1 MSSLLRE
8 ILERIEFERLIEEGR
23 DPVEVLHY
31 KFSYI
36 PSDIIDSVIEI
47 DPTKKKSY
55 SQWLLSKWNDEKDVI
70 MDNLENGRIE
80 KLFNHY
86 KNHNDIQ
93 IKDCPSVED
102 GLMAFVPEEETV
114 LGKSSKPM
122 TYVDN
127 LGMEVDSSLAND
139 FDIVYKDDDW
149 VIAVPNTYEAECK
162 LGENTRW
169 CTANHYGN
177 GRSFYDNYVSKG
189 GKFYV
194 NFDLNRQETL
204 NGKDYP
210 FKRYQF
216 HFETNQ
222 FMDAEDGPVTLEE
235 LGLPDGVNDFY
246 SDEGYD
252 TDDYLDMEVK
262 QERYEEQRYACEI
275 KLNDDLVL
283 NIRYDDDFELEEIDE
298 DTDFYVY
305 DINDDRDPISWY
317 EIKNPNTAGWDNVV
331 LLNTDDVI
339 VLRCKN
345 GENMLGLVHNSTGG
359 GWREWEAV
367 LLKDYI
373 TLPNNSGVFGLTD
386 KSVFTVLSSDL
397 FETYEKLKVNSCDD
411 MFVNEQCTKAYDAE
425 NEENIFVE
433 AVHNGF
439 HSLFNIS
446 ISALMGDD
454 LICVVYRDVPVNG
467 GYFTINEQGLIEGE
481 FRNYRVYDDSE
492 YSNDQEDSNML
503 KYDLEAELETGDYLV
518 SVTDSSSHGK
528 KCVVYNILK
537 KETKQPLIDN
547 WFDKFIAFSRNLYG
561 VKKENKIG
569 FFNIN
574 SGQQVGR
581 WYDDFRGLDQER
593 DVIYGRV
600 GTARF
605 GSKEEFDLLSG
616 YENKVI
622 GTFESIISA
631 KPINNKLIVQTT
643 DGSTRRVFDYVEH
656 KFYFPELDGF
666 MRISEYENPYIF
678 ACNIAN
684 TEENAIFDL
693 KTQKVVIRGIRYF
706 RRMNRVN
713 LSYIKLIKMNGK
725 CNIFNLGSSSE
736 MLQNDVDDITSMNV
750 NIDIL
755 VYKENGKYY
764 PLNYR
769 TNNFL
774 INPNGISIPTYVD
787 DSYKIYCSGENYDI
801 YFCRVNSHDEYK
813 FYKWENRDIFNDC
826 GKNIDPNN
834 TPQEVINMYNLIL
847 GQQESITSEFHR
859 YMSRIDEAFRLGHS

>member
-8 ILERIEFERLIEEGR
+8 ILERIEFERLIEEGK
-23 DPVEVLHY
+23 DPVEALHY

-70 MDNLENGRIE
+70 MDNLKNGRIE

-102 GLMAFVPEEETV
+102 GLTAFVPEEETV
-114 LGKSSKPM
+114 LGKSSKPK
-122 TYVDN
+122 TYIKN
-127 LGMEVDSSLAND
+127 LDMEVDSSLAND

-169 CTANHYGN
+169 CTANYYGN
-177 GRSFYDNYVSKG
+177 GRGYYDNYISKG
-189 GKFYV
+189 GKYYV

-216 HFETNQ
+216 HFESNQ
-222 FMDAEDGPVTLEE
+222 FMDAKDEPVVLEE
-235 LGLPDGVNDFY
+235 LGLSDGVNDFY
-246 SDEGYD
+246 SNEGYD
-252 TDDYLDMEVK
+252 TDDYDNVEAR

-275 KLNDDLVL
+275 RLNDDLAL
-283 NIRYDDDFELEEIDE
+283 NISYDDDLEFVEPDE
-298 DTDFYVY
+298 NTDFYVY
-305 DINDDRDPISWY
+305 DINDDRDPISWD
-317 EIKNPNTAGWDNVV
+317 EIENPNTAGWDNVL

-339 VLRCKN
+339 ILRCKY
-345 GENMLGLVHNSTGG
+345 GERMLALVNNSTGG
-359 GWREWEAV
+359 GWREWEAT

-373 TLPNNSGVFGLTD
+373 TLPNDLGVFGLTD
-386 KSVFTVLSSDL
+386 KSVFTVLSGDL
-397 FETYEKLKVNSCDD
+397 VETYEKLKVDSCDD
-411 MFVNEQCTKAYDAE
+411 MFVNEQCTKAYD
-425 NEENIFVE
+425 EENIFVE
-433 AVHNGF
+433 VVHNGF

-446 ISALMGDD
+446 ISASMDD
-454 LICVVYRDVPVNG
+454 DFICVVYRDVPVNG

-492 YSNDQEDSNML
+492 YSNDQEDSNVL
-503 KYDLEAELETGDYLV
+503 KYDLEEKLATGDYLV
-518 SVTDSSSHGK
+518 SVTDSLSHGK
-528 KCVVYNILK
+528 KCVYNILK
-537 KETKQPLIDN
+537 KETKQPLIDI
-547 WFDKFIAFSRNLYG
+547 WFDEFITFTKNLYG

-581 WYDDFRGLDQER
+581 WYDNVSGIDQER

-605 GSKEEFDLLSG
+605 GSKEVFDLLSG

-622 GTFESIISA
+622 GTFDSIISP

-666 MRISEYENPYIF
+666 TRISDYEYPYIF

-684 TEENAIFDL
+684 TEEYAIFNL
-693 KTQKVVIRGIRYF
+693 ETQKVVIRGIKYF
-706 RRMNRVN
+706 KRMNRIN
-713 LSYIKLIKMNGK
+713 INYIKLIKMNDK
-725 CNIFNLGSSSE
+725 CNIFDVSKLSE
-736 MLQNDVDDITSMNV
+736 MLQNDVDDITSMNIYA
-750 NIDIL
+750 NIL
-755 VYKENGKYY
+755 VYKVNGKYY
-764 PLNYR
+764 PLNYE
-769 TNNFL
+769 TNNLL

-787 DSYKIYCSGENYDI
+787 DSNKIYCSGKNYDI
-801 YFCRVNSHDEYK
+801 YFYRVNSHDEYK
-813 FYKWENRDIFNDC
+813 FYKWQNRAVYNDY
-826 GKNIDPNN
+826 GTNIDPNN

>member
-8 ILERIEFERLIEEGR
+8 ILERIEFERLIEEGK

-102 GLMAFVPEEETV
+102 GLTAFVPEEETI
-114 LGKSSKPM
+114 LGKSSKPK
-122 TYVDN
+122 TYVKN

-177 GRSFYDNYVSKG
+177 GRNYYNNYISKG
-189 GKFYV
+189 GKYYV
-194 NFDLNRQETL
+194 NFDLNGQETL

-222 FMDAEDGPVTLEE
+222 FMDAKDGPVELQE
-235 LGLPDGVNDFY
+235 LGLPDEVNDFY

-252 TDDYLDMEVK
+252 PDDYDNMEAR
-262 QERYEEQRYACEI
+262 QERYEEQRCASEI
-275 KLNDDLVL
+275 RLNDDLVL
-283 NIRYDDDFELEEIDE
+283 NISYDDDLEFVEPDE
-298 DTDFYVY
+298 STDFYVF
-305 DINDDRDPISWY
+305 DINDDRDPITWD
-317 EIKNPNTAGWDNVV
+317 EIENPDTAGWDNVV
-331 LLNTDDVI
+331 LLKTDYVI
-339 VLRCKN
+339 LLRCKY
-345 GENMLGLVHNSTGG
+345 GDEVLALVHNSTGG
-359 GWREWEAV
+359 GWREWEAT

-386 KSVFTVLSSDL
+386 KSVFTVLSGDL
-397 FETYEKLKVNSCDD
+397 FETYEKLKVDSCDD
-411 MFVNEQCTKAYDAE
+411 MFVNEQCTKAYEAE
-425 NEENIFVE
+425 NEENVFVE
-433 AVHNGF
+433 VVHNGF

-454 LICVVYRDVPVNG
+454 LICVVYKDVPVNG
-467 GYFTINEQGLIEGE
+467 DYFTINEQGLIEGE

-492 YSNDQEDSNML
+492 YDDDQEDSNVL
-503 KYDLEAELETGDYLV
+503 KYDLEATLATGDYLV

-528 KCVVYNILK
+528 DCVYNILK
-537 KETKQPLIDN
+537 KETKQPLIDI
-547 WFDKFIAFSRNLYG
+547 WFDEFIAFSKYLYG

-569 FFNIN
+569 FFNMN

-593 DVIYGRV
+593 DVICGRV

-605 GSKEEFDLLSG
+605 GSKEVFDLLSG

-622 GTFESIISA
+622 GTFDLILSRE
-631 KPINNKLIVQTT
+631 PINNKLIVQTT

-666 MRISEYENPYIF
+666 TRISDYAHPYIF
-678 ACNIAN
+678 ICRFAN
-684 TEENAIFDL
+684 TDELGIFSL
-693 KTQKVVIRGIRYF
+693 ASQKVLIRGIKDCSIIDNKFDAYF
-706 RRMNRVN
+706 
-713 LSYIKLIKMNGK
+713 IKLTKMNGK
-725 CNIFNLGSSSE
+725 
-736 MLQNDVDDITSMNV
+736 
-750 NIDIL
+750 
-755 VYKENGKYY
+755 
-764 PLNYR
+764 
-769 TNNFL
+769 
-774 INPNGISIPTYVD
+774 
-787 DSYKIYCSGENYDI
+787 
-801 YFCRVNSHDEYK
+801 
-813 FYKWENRDIFNDC
+813 
-826 GKNIDPNN
+826 
-834 TPQEVINMYNLIL
+834 
-847 GQQESITSEFHR
+847 
-859 YMSRIDEAFRLGHS
+859 